1 MRKYVLIL
9 GIFEIIFCLFTT
21 SYYIGFENFSYIRL
35 FIILIPSLA
44 CIWIAISK
52 KLLENEIFG
61 KFLTY
66 AFTLFYFIVYSNL
79 VKDLDFDFFKETLFF
94 LVYILSLGVFLALK
108 GKILLKEQ
116 KKQNKNI

>member
-9 GIFEIIFCLFTT
+9 GIFEIIFCLFTI
-21 SYYIGFENFSYIRL
+21 SYYIGFEKFSYIRL
-35 FIILIPSLA
+35 FIILLPSLA

-52 KLLENEIFG
+52 KPLENEIFG

-66 AFTLFYFIVYSNL
+66 TFTLFYFIVYSNL
-79 VKDLDFDFFKETLFF
+79 VKDLNFGFFKETLFF

-108 GKILLKEQ
+108 GKILLKE
-116 KKQNKNI
+116 

>member
-1 MRKYVLIL
+1 M
-9 GIFEIIFCLFTT
+9 
-21 SYYIGFENFSYIRL
+21 
-35 FIILIPSLA
+35 
-44 CIWIAISK
+44 
-52 KLLENEIFG
+52 LLP
-61 KFLTY
+61 
-66 AFTLFYFIVYSNL
+66 YFIVYSNL